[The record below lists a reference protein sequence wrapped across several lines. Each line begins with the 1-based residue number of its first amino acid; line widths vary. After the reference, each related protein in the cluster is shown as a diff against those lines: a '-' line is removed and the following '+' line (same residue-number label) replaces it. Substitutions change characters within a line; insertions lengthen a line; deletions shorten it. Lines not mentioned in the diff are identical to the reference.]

1 MANANNW
8 TDLTDNLTPAD
19 SGPGQLD
26 TLLFQ
31 TGGGLLT
38 GAVSV
43 NFAQFAG
50 GAPWTLASTG
60 TLLAGT
66 TIEVL
71 PGGVFTNDGGV
82 VDPPALVID
91 AGGTSGGFG
100 TFDFGTV
107 TNNGRS
113 SPRRPHR
120 IADRRCVTAPGRCGS
135 TAAVT

>member
-1 MANANNW
+1 MNFQPRRKLPPPFKRLAW
-8 TDLTDNLTPAD
+8 D
-19 SGPGQLD
+19 SLGRVQLD
-26 TLLFQ
+26 TLFFNF
-31 TGGGLLT
+31 GGGLLT

-43 NFAQFAG
+43 AAAQFSG

-71 PGGVFTNDGGV
+71 PGSMFTNAGGV

-91 AGGTSGGFG
+91 ANATSGGFG

-107 TNNGRS
+107 TNNGNS
-113 SPRRPHR
+113 SPHRATPRR
-120 IADRRCVTAPGRCGS
+120 
-135 TAAVT
+135 